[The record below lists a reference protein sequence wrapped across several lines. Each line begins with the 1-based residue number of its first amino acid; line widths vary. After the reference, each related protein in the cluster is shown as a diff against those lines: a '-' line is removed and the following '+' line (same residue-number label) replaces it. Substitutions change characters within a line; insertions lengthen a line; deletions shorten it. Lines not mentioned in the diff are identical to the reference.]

1 MAPFARPLPSI
12 RTLLRILVATLTV
25 ASLLGLVARGPG
37 TLPSDIEISR
47 AVQEMDGP
55 VIDGVEDVGEHAGS
69 KKGAATV
76 MSVTLLFVATFR
88 LWADLLFLV
97 TMLLLRVVATN
108 IKPLVDS
115 HRPSSDVVDV
125 IGRWD
130 GGSYPSEHTMSATTM
145 ALGIAM
151 IAWRRIPDPRIVT
164 LTVAGALGICL
175 LAGWARIWTGA
186 HWASDVIGSYSIGIA
201 IVTIALLVQQ
211 AAELLLQVRSRNS
224 VQGA

>member
-1 MAPFARPLPSI
+1 MVPFARPLPS
-12 RTLLRILVATLTV
+12 TKVLLRILVIALTV
-25 ASLLGLVARGPG
+25 AFLLGMVAQGPG
-37 TLPSDIEISR
+37 TLPSDVEISH
-47 AVQEMDGP
+47 AIQEMDGP
-55 VIDGVEDVGEHAGS
+55 VVDGVEDVGEHAGS

-88 LWADLLFLV
+88 LWSDLLFLA
-97 TMLLLRVVATN
+97 TLLVLRIVATI

-115 HRPSSDVVDV
+115 HRPSNEVVEV

-151 IAWRRIPDPRIVT
+151 IVWRRIPDPRIVS
-164 LTVAGALGICL
+164 LTVVGALGICL

-186 HWASDVIGSYSIGIA
+186 HWASDIVGSYSIGIA
-201 IVTIALLVQQ
+201 IVAIALVVQRS
-211 AAELLLQVRSRNS
+211 AELLMQVRSRNS